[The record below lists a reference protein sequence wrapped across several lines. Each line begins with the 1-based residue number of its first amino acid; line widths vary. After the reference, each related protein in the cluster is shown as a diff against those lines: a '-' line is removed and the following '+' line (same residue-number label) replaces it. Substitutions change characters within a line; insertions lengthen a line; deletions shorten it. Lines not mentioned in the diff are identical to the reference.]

1 MTSAYAALSQVRAA
15 LVSLPD
21 VPHHELCRSYM
32 QLFKEQQAAAVE
44 IERIA
49 RFHPLRVTKD
59 VLLTS
64 FSTLSILS
72 LLVFG
77 RNAADLYANVQQ
89 QIASIDVPL
98 PALQEKMSDLLPTL
112 PYMEHAARLP
122 EITLAQAVLVT
133 LVVAVLVLL
142 LRVFQSIRSYT
153 RNRLIQQGITN
164 VAQVIPVLESAAETD
179 NRNQAIIQISHDM
192 QKIAHLEAK

>member
-21 VPHHELCRSYM
+21 VPHEELCHSYI
-32 QLFKEQQAAAVE
+32 QLFKERQAASVE

-77 RNAADLYANVQQ
+77 RNAADLYASVQE
-89 QIASIDVPL
+89 QIASIDVPV
-98 PALQEKMSDLLPTL
+98 PALQEKMSALLPTL
-112 PYMEHAARLP
+112 PYMEHVARLP
-122 EITLAQAVLVT
+122 EITLAQALVAT
-133 LVVAVLVLL
+133 LCVALLVLMY
-142 LRVFQSIRSYT
+142 RVFQSIRSYT
-153 RNRLIQQGITN
+153 HNRLIQQGITG
-164 VAQVIPVLESAAETD
+164 VAQVVPVLESAAQAD
-179 NRNQAIIQISHDM
+179 NRNQAIIQISHGM
-192 QKIAHLEAK
+192 QKVAHLEAK